1 MPGPKGLV
9 GSVGSPGKNGV
20 FVCVWLCFL
29 CVWVRAEGVD
39 KRQERKRDKRQ
50 GWQKGSQKVLSLLM
64 PLLALS
70 S

>member
-1 MPGPKGLV
+1 
-9 GSVGSPGKNGV
+9 
-20 FVCVWLCFL
+20 VWLCFL